1 MSNTNSGSQ
10 APGARGW
17 MIAAALAGIVAIGLG
32 ALGVVQSKE
41 AKALAESLAAAQ
53 QHVAETEARLK
64 DAETK
69 LVAATEQ
76 LKSNEGQ
83 LAEVSKPDLPVSVS
97 FRAALL
103 GSGLV
108 AIFKNNGAKPIEVAA
123 EFTSTVTGTKRS
135 ADLVLEPNLAK
146 QIGHAEGWPF
156 AAGQHIRLTNN
167 QFRPAEYEVPG
178 T

>member
-1 MSNTNSGSQ
+1 
-10 APGARGW
+10 
-17 MIAAALAGIVAIGLG
+17 MIAVALAGLIAVT
-32 ALGVVQSKE
+32 LGVFGATKATE
-41 AKALAESLAAAQ
+41 AKSLAQSLAAAQ
-53 QHVAETEARLK
+53 QQVAQTEARLR
-64 DAETK
+64 DSESK
-69 LVAATEQ
+69 LAAATEQ
-76 LKSNEGQ
+76 LKLNEGQ

-97 FRAALL
+97 FRAALM

-108 AIFKNNGAKPIEVAA
+108 AIFKNNGTKAIEVAA
-123 EFTSTVTGTKRS
+123 EFTSTATGTKRS
-135 ADLVLEPNLAK
+135 ANLVLEPNLAR